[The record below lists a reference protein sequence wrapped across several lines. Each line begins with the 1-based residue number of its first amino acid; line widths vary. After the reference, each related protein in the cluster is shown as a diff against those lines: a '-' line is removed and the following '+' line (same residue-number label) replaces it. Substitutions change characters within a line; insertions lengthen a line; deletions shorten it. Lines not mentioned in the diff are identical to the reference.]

1 MAKEMHRSRRTPLW
15 SDAVRLTV
23 SLVMLLCLS
32 AGSRAQSAPVPD
44 AGTAQV
50 TATARALMRLEDG
63 WARGVVRRDTAMF
76 RRLLDP
82 RFVYTEDAVVMGKD
96 ELIRAIRDGDRVT
109 SASNSDMIVHEHG
122 ATAVVTGILRMQ
134 GTAKDGPFDRRYR
147 FTDTWMRRNGSWR
160 MIAAQDYLIPR

>member
-1 MAKEMHRSRRTPLW
+1 MA
-15 SDAVRLTV
+15 
-23 SLVMLLCLS
+23 
-32 AGSRAQSAPVPD
+32 
-44 AGTAQV
+44 
-50 TATARALMRLEDG
+50 LEDG

-109 SASNSDMIVHEHG
+109 SASNSDMLVHEHG
-122 ATAVVTGILRMQ
+122 GTAVVTGILRMQ
-134 GTAKDGPFDRRYR
+134 GTANDRPFDRRYR
-147 FTDTWMRRNGSWR
+147 FTDTWLRRNGSWR

>member
-1 MAKEMHRSRRTPLW
+1 MRI
-15 SDAVRLTV
+15 AVPV
-23 SLVMLLCLS
+23 FVLLCWS
-32 AGSRAQSAPVPD
+32 TGSGAQSTTTRD
-44 AGTAQV
+44 AGPRQV
-50 TATARALMRLEDG
+50 TGTARVLMALEDG
-63 WARGVVRRDTAMF
+63 WARGVVRRDTTMF

-109 SASNSDMIVHEHG
+109 SASNSEMLVHEHG
-122 ATAVVTGILRMQ
+122 GTAVVTGILRMQ
-134 GTAKDGPFDRRYR
+134 GTAQNGPFDRRYR

>member
-1 MAKEMHRSRRTPLW
+1 MRI
-15 SDAVRLTV
+15 AV
-23 SLVMLLCLS
+23 SIVMLLCWS
-32 AGSRAQSAPVPD
+32 TGSRAQSAMSRD
-44 AGTAQV
+44 AGPRQV
-50 TATARALMRLEDG
+50 TATARALMALEDG

-82 RFVYTEDAVVMGKD
+82 RFVYTEDAVVMTKD
-96 ELIRAIRDGDRVT
+96 ELIRAIRDGDRVS

-122 ATAVVTGILRMQ
+122 GTAVVTGILRMQ

-147 FTDTWMRRNGSWR
+147 FTDTWLRRNGSWR